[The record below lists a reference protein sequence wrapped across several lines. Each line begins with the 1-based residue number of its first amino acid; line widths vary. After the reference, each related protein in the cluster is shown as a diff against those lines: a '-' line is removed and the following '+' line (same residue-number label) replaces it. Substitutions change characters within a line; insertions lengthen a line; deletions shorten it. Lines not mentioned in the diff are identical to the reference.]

1 MLSGDCTFWR
11 CFLVGFSQAQWT
23 LKPHQEIVEV
33 HQETYGFPGSSKNTT
48 AQPKGCG
55 CSVLWVSPGKCSVK
69 HFGDPKNPQE
79 THGKAKGNLS
89 PLQGIVKSSWNICND
104 VWNPFKDSF
113 RSLKRILRCT
123 PRLDR
128 VEGWLGAVWPLVVT
142 KPKCSSAI
150 SCTLYLG
157 KQCHNLALVHFQ
169 AIFCA
174 LLVNILLNQPRHT
187 DKEKGSVSSEEK
199 CSINNS
205 VHQERVFANPLRVGY
220 CLTPCMLQKSP
231 FCLIVTSPFYNPSIC
246 LNPGCCGTLFS
257 PCVQF
262 LHQTAFL
269 NFEFDEKRMWVLAH

>member
-1 MLSGDCTFWR
+1 M
-11 CFLVGFSQAQWT
+11 
-23 LKPHQEIVEV
+23 
-33 HQETYGFPGSSKNTT
+33 
-48 AQPKGCG
+48 
-55 CSVLWVSPGKCSVK
+55 
-69 HFGDPKNPQE
+69 
-79 THGKAKGNLS
+79 
-89 PLQGIVKSSWNICND
+89 
-104 VWNPFKDSF
+104 
-113 RSLKRILRCT
+113 
-123 PRLDR
+123 
-128 VEGWLGAVWPLVVT
+128 VT